1 MAAPAKRP
9 QPHHRSWVVRAIY
22 QTAPIRDSACSHASY
37 AMMLCG
43 YPCSDTHGDPR
54 NLTVCGSLFHLDI
67 PSTTP
72 SQPTR
77 QPMRL
82 LPWQRGRR
90 CRTRQR
96 APERRRYRRRPAHA
110 ASTDATSMT
119 IQASPRIPTPA
130 ATGEAT
136 TDAATP
142 TAPRG
147 AATGTTGAATAPP
160 AGDTT
165 TPARW
170 RCRPAR
176 AESSTLS
183 SNSPVCRDTI
193 AAHVTAADTFA
204 IVLGMP
210 TMLLTGTSGTRS
222 CTGRPTAVNTVVA
235 VTIAVPGTPAVP
247 IDDSSP
253 ITASAT

>member
-119 IQASPRIPTPA
+119 IQASPRIPAAPAYGPHRLQPRRARRRRTPQHPPRRGEPQQERQEPQPPRQP
-130 ATGEAT
+130 ATRPRPRDG
-136 TDAATP
+136 DAARHEP
-142 TAPRG
+142 N
-147 AATGTTGAATAPP
+147 
-160 AGDTT
+160 
-165 TPARW
+165 PARS
-170 RCRPAR
+170 RRTPRSAAIR
-176 AESSTLS
+176 
-183 SNSPVCRDTI
+183 SPR
-193 AAHVTAADTFA
+193 
-204 IVLGMP
+204 M
-210 TMLLTGTSGTRS
+210 
-222 CTGRPTAVNTVVA
+222 
-235 VTIAVPGTPAVP
+235 
-247 IDDSSP
+247 
-253 ITASAT
+253 

>member
-43 YPCSDTHGDPR
+43 YPCSDTHCDPR

-67 PSTTP
+67 SSTTPSRDPRPPPAGAVERSETGGGP

-96 APERRRYRRRPAHA
+96 APERRRHRRRPAHA

-119 IQASPRIPTPA
+119 IQASPRIPAAPAYGPHRLQPRRARRRRTPQHPPRRGEPQQERQEPQPPRQP
-130 ATGEAT
+130 ATRPRPRDG
-136 TDAATP
+136 DAARHEP
-142 TAPRG
+142 N
-147 AATGTTGAATAPP
+147 
-160 AGDTT
+160 
-165 TPARW
+165 PARP
-170 RCRPAR
+170 RR
-176 AESSTLS
+176 T
-183 SNSPVCRDTI
+183 
-193 AAHVTAADTFA
+193 
-204 IVLGMP
+204 
-210 TMLLTGTSGTRS
+210 TRS
-222 CTGRPTAVNTVVA
+222 AAIR
-235 VTIAVPGTPAVP
+235 
-247 IDDSSP
+247 SP
-253 ITASAT
+253 RM

>member
-9 QPHHRSWVVRAIY
+9 QPHHRSCMVVRAIY

-72 SQPTR
+72 SRYARQPPPPAGAVERSETGGGPSQPTR

-82 LPWQRGRR
+82 LPWRRGRR

-96 APERRRYRRRPAHA
+96 APERRRHRRRPAHA

-119 IQASPRIPTPA
+119 IQASPRIPAAPAYGPHRLQPRRARRRRTPQHPPRRGEPQQERQEPQPPRQP
-130 ATGEAT
+130 ATRPRPRDG
-136 TDAATP
+136 DAARHEP
-142 TAPRG
+142 N
-147 AATGTTGAATAPP
+147 
-160 AGDTT
+160 
-165 TPARW
+165 PARP
-170 RCRPAR
+170 RRTPRSAAIR
-176 AESSTLS
+176 
-183 SNSPVCRDTI
+183 SPR
-193 AAHVTAADTFA
+193 
-204 IVLGMP
+204 M
-210 TMLLTGTSGTRS
+210 
-222 CTGRPTAVNTVVA
+222 
-235 VTIAVPGTPAVP
+235 
-247 IDDSSP
+247 
-253 ITASAT
+253 

>member
-54 NLTVCGSLFHLDI
+54 NLTVCGSLFSSGHTFDHPQSLR
-67 PSTTP
+67 STAPRQRGLSSVARLETP

-96 APERRRYRRRPAHA
+96 APERRRHRRRPAHA

-119 IQASPRIPTPA
+119 IQASPRIPAAPAYGPHRLQPRRARRRRTPQHPPRRGEPQQERQEPQPPRQP
-130 ATGEAT
+130 ATRPRPRDG
-136 TDAATP
+136 DAARHEP
-142 TAPRG
+142 N
-147 AATGTTGAATAPP
+147 
-160 AGDTT
+160 
-165 TPARW
+165 PARS
-170 RCRPAR
+170 RRTPRSAAIR
-176 AESSTLS
+176 
-183 SNSPVCRDTI
+183 SPR
-193 AAHVTAADTFA
+193 
-204 IVLGMP
+204 M
-210 TMLLTGTSGTRS
+210 
-222 CTGRPTAVNTVVA
+222 
-235 VTIAVPGTPAVP
+235 
-247 IDDSSP
+247 
-253 ITASAT
+253 